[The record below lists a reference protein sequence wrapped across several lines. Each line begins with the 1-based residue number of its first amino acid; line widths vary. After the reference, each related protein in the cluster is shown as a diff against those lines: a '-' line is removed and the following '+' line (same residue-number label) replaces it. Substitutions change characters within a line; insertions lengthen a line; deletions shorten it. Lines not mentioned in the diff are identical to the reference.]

1 MTESN
6 TSKKSWHGNLKERWQ
21 LKSSWQVIMVLIT
34 FACTGF
40 SVLFLKEPLYTLAG
54 IDEQTPLWWRTLF
67 YCLTVLPAYQ
77 VILLFG
83 AFFSG
88 SFNFYGILKSACSAG
103 LPASFADSRCMDR
116 L

>member
-6 TSKKSWHGNLKERWQ
+6 TSKKSWHENLKKRWQ
-21 LKSSWQVIMVLIT
+21 LKSTWQVIMVLIT

-54 IDEQTPLWWRTLF
+54 IDEQTPLWWRALF

-77 VILLFG
+77 VILLIWGFLFG
-83 AFFSG
+83 QFQFFW
-88 SFNFYGILKSACSAG
+88 NFEK
-103 LPASFADSRCMDR
+103 R
-116 L
+116 LFGRFIGFFRR